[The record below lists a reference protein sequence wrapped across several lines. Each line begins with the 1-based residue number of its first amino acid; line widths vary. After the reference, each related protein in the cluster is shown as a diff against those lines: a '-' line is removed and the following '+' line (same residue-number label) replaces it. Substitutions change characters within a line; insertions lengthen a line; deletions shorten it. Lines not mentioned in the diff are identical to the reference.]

1 MKLEKISS
9 YVIHPVVF
17 GTITTL
23 SYFII
28 LPTFLPSDL
37 KWNIISI
44 VFVST
49 YLIPIIFLFL
59 LKSFKTIGSFHLE
72 DANERK
78 FPVFFFII
86 LNFVL
91 YSRLIEIPKLELLS
105 LFFLSSS
112 VSLVFVYVFLFFNIK
127 ISLHTLALGLY
138 TTFLML
144 ISYHFKIR
152 LIILISA
159 VLLIS
164 GFIAM
169 ARLKLKAHNTAEVYT
184 GFFLGVIVEILLY
197 LLLT

>member
-1 MKLEKISS
+1 MKLEKITS
-9 YVIHPVVF
+9 YILHPVVF

-49 YLIPIIFLFL
+49 YVIPIIFLFI
-59 LKSFKTIGSFHLE
+59 LKSFKTIDSFHLE

-78 FPVFFFII
+78 FPVFFFMI

-91 YSRLIEIPKLELLS
+91 YSRLIEIPKLELFS
-105 LFFLSSS
+105 LFFLASAI
-112 VSLVFVYVFLFFNIK
+112 SLVIVYVFLFFNTK

-164 GFIAM
+164 GFVAM

-197 LLLT
+197 LLFK